1 MTTSESGQDLTADG
15 ATDIPSAALS
25 RVISFLF
32 IIGQLALIAL
42 VIRQFQLVNSAFVRV
57 VLLTFGGFVIHQFLP
72 LRFRLPFFLGL
83 SIVGIGFVF
92 GPEAGA
98 WLVGIGLVLVGIC
111 YLPINFAAKIAL
123 LVAAGAGLAVLRIG
137 LVPAPW
143 SDLVWPILGS
153 MFMFRMIIFLYDTRE
168 DCGQEP
174 IVRTLSYF
182 FMLPNICFPLFP
194 VVDYTRFRRNYFD
207 TDAQQIYQVG
217 IRWMVRG
224 VAQLIAYRVVYLYAT
239 ISPSEVTTS
248 LELVQYLVA
257 TFLLYLQISGQFH
270 LIVGM
275 LHLFGFNLP
284 ETNNNY
290 LLASSFNDFWR
301 RINIYWKDFMLK
313 VFYYPIY
320 FQLRRLGETK
330 AIILS
335 TLLVFIA
342 TWLLHSYQWFWL
354 RGTFPIIWQ
363 DGVYWMT
370 LSLFVA
376 ANSLYEMKYGNKRLL
391 GGIQSPALHA
401 ILHGLRVLATMTF
414 VLVLWS
420 LWMAESFSAWLAL
433 WTVL

>member
-1 MTTSESGQDLTADG
+1 MKA
-15 ATDIPSAALS
+15 
-25 RVISFLF
+25 
-32 IIGQLALIAL
+32 
-42 VIRQFQLVNSAFVRV
+42 
-57 VLLTFGGFVIHQFLP
+57 
-72 LRFRLPFFLGL
+72 RLPFFLAL
-83 SIVGIGFVF
+83 SIFGIGFVF
-92 GPEAGA
+92 GIEAGA
-98 WLVGIGLVLVGIC
+98 WLVGIGVLLIGIC
-111 YLPINFAAKIAL
+111 YLPIGFRARIAL
-123 LVAAGAGLAVLRIG
+123 LLGTGAGLAALRIG

-143 SDLVWPILGS
+143 SDVVWPILGS

-168 DCGQEP
+168 DCGREP
-174 IVRTLSYF
+174 IVRTMAYF
-182 FMLPNICFPLFP
+182 FMLPNVCFPLFP

-207 TDAQQIYQVG
+207 SDAYEIYQTGV
-217 IRWMVRG
+217 RWMIRG
-224 VAQLIAYRVVYLYAT
+224 VMQLIAYRIVYLHLT
-239 ISPSEVTTS
+239 IAPAEVTDGLT
-248 LELVQYLVA
+248 LLQYLIT

-320 FQLRRLGETK
+320 FQLRRMGETQ

-376 ANSLYEMKYGNKRLL
+376 ANSLYEMKYGKKKLL
-391 GGIQSPALHA
+391 GGISSPIVHGL
-401 ILHGLRVLATMTF
+401 LHGVRVLATMSF
-414 VLVLWS
+414 VLILWS
-420 LWMAESFSAWLAL
+420 LWMANSFSAWLAL
-433 WTVL
+433 WQVF